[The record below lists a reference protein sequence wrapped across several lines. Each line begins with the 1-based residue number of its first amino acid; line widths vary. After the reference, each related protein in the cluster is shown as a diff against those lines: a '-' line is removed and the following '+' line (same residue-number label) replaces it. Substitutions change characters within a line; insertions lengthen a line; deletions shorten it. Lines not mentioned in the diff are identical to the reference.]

1 MSRAAS
7 IAAASVRYLTFVEQM
22 LSLVRMDC

>member
-7 IAAASVRYLTFVEQM
+7 IAAASVRYLAFRKQM
-22 LSLVRMDC
+22 LSLVRMDR